1 MRSNQFNTESCVCYS
16 LYSIWKHLRH
26 HFSPRGP
33 PGPKPQGRCA
43 NLQYYHIWLY
53 SHLAHAFWCIAMA
66 RYATIQPTMMG
77 FAQNNY
83 RERSRRLSLLQ
94 EVRIY
99 PLLSDVIDHL
109 CRASSVTS
117 PIRDPHDLHFP
128 EVHLRHEQGIK
139 VVPGSRLT
147 RASGPFRAVR

>member
-1 MRSNQFNTESCVCYS
+1 
-16 LYSIWKHLRH
+16 
-26 HFSPRGP
+26 
-33 PGPKPQGRCA
+33 
-43 NLQYYHIWLY
+43 
-53 SHLAHAFWCIAMA
+53 
-66 RYATIQPTMMG
+66 MMG

-109 CRASSVTS
+109 CRTSSVTS